1 MVDAEKTPITCMDC
15 GAQDLIDVLET
26 YEWMENHPCT
36 SSTTMRKKAKGV
48 LTREGLRFPS

>member
-1 MVDAEKTPITCMDC
+1 MINEIKTPITCMDC
-15 GAQDLIDVLET
+15 GAQDLIDVMET

-36 SSTTMRKKAKGV
+36 SSITMRKKAKGV